1 MPEVMRHLA
10 ARLRR
15 FVGNRRSA
23 TRHEVRLACRV
34 SLKER
39 KGSAN
44 GATPRRAALL
54 EGHTR
59 DVSETGLGL
68 SMPAIRIGE
77 HYLTGEG
84 SVLLIEL
91 DLPEGAQVRMQAVAV
106 RYERVEEDETR
117 FGYLIG
123 VQITQ
128 MSEEHRALLLAYLK
142 GRKA

>member
-1 MPEVMRHLA
+1 MRHLA

-23 TRHEVRLACRV
+23 TRYEVRLVARV

-44 GATPRRAALL
+44 GATARRTALL
-54 EGHTR
+54 EGYTR

-84 SVLLIEL
+84 SILLIEL
-91 DLPEGAQVRMQAVAV
+91 DLPDQQTVSMQAVAV

-123 VQITQ
+123 VQITE
-128 MSEEHRALLLAYLK
+128 MSEEHRARLLAYLK
-142 GRKA
+142 GCKA

>member
-23 TRHEVRLACRV
+23 TRYEVRLVARV
-34 SLKER
+34 SLKAR

-44 GATPRRAALL
+44 GARRPALL

-59 DVSETGLGL
+59 DVSATGLGL

-91 DLPEGAQVRMQAVAV
+91 ELPDDTQVRMQAVAV
-106 RYERVEEDETR
+106 RYERMEEDEGRSEYIIGTR
-117 FGYLIG
+117 ITEIG
-123 VQITQ
+123 EDDRT
-128 MSEEHRALLLAYLK
+128 HFLAYLK
-142 GRKA
+142 TLKR

>member
-23 TRHEVRLACRV
+23 TRYEVRLVARV

-44 GATPRRAALL
+44 GARRNALL

-77 HYLTGEG
+77 HYLTGE
-84 SVLLIEL
+84 SSILLIEL
-91 DLPEGAQVRMQAVAV
+91 ELADQQTVRMQAVAV
-106 RYERVEEDETR
+106 RYERLEEDEGR
-117 FGYLIG
+117 SEYLIG
-123 VQITQ
+123 TQITEI
-128 MSEEHRALLLAYLK
+128 SEDDRANFLAYLK
-142 GRKA
+142 TLKR